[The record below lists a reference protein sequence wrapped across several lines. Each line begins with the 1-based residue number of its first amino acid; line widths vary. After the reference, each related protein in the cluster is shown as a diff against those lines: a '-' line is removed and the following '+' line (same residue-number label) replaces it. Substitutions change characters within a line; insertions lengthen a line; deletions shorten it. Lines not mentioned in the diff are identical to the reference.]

1 MSNISLCLA
10 YCENTRGCIVVW
22 CSDSCV
28 YRAAWPQHHRLA
40 ESSPVPAATPAT
52 STLHTLLLARYKHF
66 VVNQV
71 HCPGGY
77 DGYDS
82 PFNSE
87 FWLTS
92 KQISTPKHTKV
103 QWKAGEWIVTW
114 SCVTKSV
121 GGEWQSWCFVRFLHM
136 SKLIRHSSSTCTV
149 LQPAAAS
156 SLVFNW
162 AITFYSNV

>member
-10 YCENTRGCIVVW
+10 YCENTRGCIVY
-22 CSDSCV
+22 SDSV

-52 STLHTLLLARYKHF
+52 SIQHILLLARYKHC
-66 VVNQV
+66 VVIQV

-87 FWLTS
+87 F
-92 KQISTPKHTKV
+92 
-103 QWKAGEWIVTW
+103 
-114 SCVTKSV
+114 
-121 GGEWQSWCFVRFLHM
+121 
-136 SKLIRHSSSTCTV
+136 
-149 LQPAAAS
+149 
-156 SLVFNW
+156 
-162 AITFYSNV
+162 